1 MNVHSL
7 ASGPKA
13 GCTPAL
19 ASNEAGQHNAGQLL
33 VFPQSGITRIPEEL
47 RQAAE
52 CLAHAAFHA
61 MQRRGK
67 PCSMADC
74 YRRAFGAIRDL
85 IPTVPMESARQS
97 QIVSQEA
104 RTLVGS
110 EEGAGVASPTP
121 GGLPWRKAWGG
132 QR

>member
-7 ASGPKA
+7 GSRRRA
-13 GCTPAL
+13 GRTPAL
-19 ASNEAGQHNAGQLL
+19 ASYEASQHNVGQLL
-33 VFPQSGITRIPEEL
+33 VFPQSSITRIPEDL
-47 RQAAE
+47 RQDAE
-52 CLAHAAFHA
+52 CLALAAFHA

-85 IPTVPMESARQS
+85 IPTVPMESACQS

-104 RTLVGS
+104 MPLVGS
-110 EEGAGVASPTP
+110 EEEACHASLTP